1 MTDAELQEILARE
14 LLPGER
20 LVWQARPDPRRMRAP
35 FAIWLFAVP
44 WTVFALAWEAMAL
57 VPLFGA
63 GGTPGMIRYTFGI
76 AFPIFG
82 LPFIAVGFVMLGAP
96 FWARGAAARSIY
108 GLTGRRILRVTAGR
122 RRVVRSVPFDA
133 MGPIDVRVAGD
144 GWGTLRIETGS
155 HIDSDGDRV
164 TDRFEV
170 EAVPDVARLE
180 ALLLEMRRTRT

>member
-1 MTDAELQEILARE
+1 MTDAELQDILRRE
-14 LLPGER
+14 LLPGEE
-20 LVWQARPDPRRMRAP
+20 LAWSARPDPKRLRTP
-35 FAIWLFAVP
+35 FALWLFAVP

-57 VPLFGA
+57 MPLFGG

-82 LPFIAVGFVMLGAP
+82 LPFIAVGLAMLGAP
-96 FWARGAAARSIY
+96 FWARAEAARSIY
-108 GLTGRRILRVTAGR
+108 GLTDRRVLRVSAGKR
-122 RRVVRSVPFDA
+122 RTVRSVPLDR
-133 MGPIDVRVAGD
+133 MGPIDVSVQSD

-170 EAVPDVARLE
+170 DCVPDVARLE
-180 ALLLEMRRTRT
+180 ALLLAARGGR